1 MFRCHIFHSY
11 RRGLSKSFNF
21 KASFCSTGVLSSRKR
36 WVAEIVNSDNHPYI
50 LTNEINN
57 TQTAE
62 IAVRR
67 LLKRFP
73 GVDAVELRKYLS
85 NFLPIAVR

>member
-1 MFRCHIFHSY
+1 MFYYHIFRSY

-21 KASFCSTGVLSSRKR
+21 KASFCSAGVPSSKKR

-73 GVDAVELRKYLS
+73 AVDTVELRNYLS
-85 NFLPIAVR
+85 NFLPLAVC